1 MCLQQWTIVIG
12 VLTSVTLAIGPWMF
26 MVHAKLAVLASQVQ
40 FLCRKIDKATTVH
53 ENLTSLHTRHEAR
66 LEAQAVEIRQIH
78 ERLRVMSE

>member
-1 MCLQQWTIVIG
+1 MCLEQWTIVIG
-12 VLTSVTLAIGPWMF
+12 ALMSITLTIGPWMF

-40 FLCRKIDKATTVH
+40 FLCRKLEKAANVH
-53 ENLTSLHTRHEAR
+53 DQLTGLHTRHEAR